1 MLPSAPMK
9 VSNLRFAAL
18 LCHYSDQGNWLLLCG
33 QTFSMLEPTS
43 SADSPKT
50 NNWCC
55 FCLQVSFIVI
65 HYLPS
70 SALLAPLV
78 GHGACNCRS
87 TANKIQNS
95 GFLLPFLTRKSITFI
110 IQFKGSIVSSKWNL
124 MGQGKIVHA
133 HKLGIKFNITLQS
146 HLCTQ
151 NVICFLTCNFSIALK
166 NWGGEKS
173 KWTCWTNLLQ
183 KLSYLTAG
191 KWVKTNSCSK
201 EFKWCIHFMALNTR
215 KNDRFL

>member
-1 MLPSAPMK
+1 M
-9 VSNLRFAAL
+9 VG
-18 LCHYSDQGNWLLLCG
+18 CCLLLQWRFLIWDLLHCCVIILIKISG
-33 QTFSMLEPTS
+33 FYYVDRHFPC

-78 GHGACNCRS
+78 GYGACNCRS
-87 TANKIQNS
+87 TANKIENS
-95 GFLLPFLTRKSITFI
+95 GFLLPFLTQKSMTFI

-133 HKLGIKFNITLQS
+133 HYSSL
-146 HLCTQ
+146 
-151 NVICFLTCNFSIALK
+151 A
-166 NWGGEKS
+166 
-173 KWTCWTNLLQ
+173 
-183 KLSYLTAG
+183 
-191 KWVKTNSCSK
+191 
-201 EFKWCIHFMALNTR
+201 
-215 KNDRFL
+215 